1 MGEGLLKAESSAGP
15 GRPQAGAGE
24 AFVRRGGELWC
35 GGISLSSVAES
46 FGTPTYAYSS
56 EHLLGRY
63 ERLREAFAG
72 VELMVAYSVK
82 ANGNLAILNRLAA
95 VGSGADIVS
104 AGELQ
109 RCLQAGIPAD
119 RIVFAGV
126 GKTVPEMSAALRAGI
141 HAFNVESGDELK
153 LLAATAEELGVR
165 APVALRVNADILA
178 PTPHEY
184 TRTGH
189 AATKFGIPMAEA
201 RDLYRFAHDHP
212 RLKVR
217 GIDVHIGS
225 QIVDPAPYRTALTEV
240 VGLVDRL
247 GDDGI
252 RLEFVDLGGGYGVR
266 YGLDD
271 PEIVLEELASAV
283 VPELAARRLRLIL
296 EPGRFIVGD
305 AGVLLTTVLYV
316 KRTGEKTFVIT
327 DGGMTE
333 LLRPSH
339 YGGYHR
345 IEPVVERA
353 GAETVSV
360 DVVGPI
366 CENGDF
372 LARDREIPLP
382 ETGDVLAVRTAGAYG
397 FTMASNYNGRRRPA
411 EVLIEGGAV
420 HEVRA
425 RESYSDL
432 ARGETIPPTS
442 RG

>member
-1 MGEGLLKAESSAGP
+1 MHCGE
-15 GRPQAGAGE
+15 
-24 AFVRRGGELWC
+24 V
-35 GGISLSSVAES
+35 SLGSVAES
-46 FGTPTYAYSS
+46 FGTPTYVYSS
-56 EHLLGRY
+56 EHILARY
-63 ERLREAFAG
+63 RRLREAFAG
-72 VELMVAYSVK
+72 VDLLVAYSVK
-82 ANGNLAILNRLAA
+82 ANGNLAVLNRLATA
-95 VGSGADIVS
+95 GSGADIVS
-104 AGELQ
+104 AGELE
-109 RCLQAGIPAD
+109 RCLAAGIPAA
-119 RIVFAGV
+119 RVVFAGV
-126 GKTVPEMSAALRAGI
+126 GKTVPEMETALRAGI
-141 HAFNVESGDELK
+141 HAFNVESGDELDV
-153 LLAATAEELGVR
+153 LADTAGRLGVQ

-189 AATKFGIPMAEA
+189 AATKFGVPMAEA
-201 RDLYRFAHDHP
+201 ADLYRFAEDHP
-212 RLKVR
+212 HVRVR

-225 QIVDPAPYRTALTEV
+225 QIVDPAPYRTALVEV
-240 VGLVDRL
+240 LGLVDRL
-247 GDDGI
+247 AGDGI
-252 RLEFVDLGGGYGVR
+252 QLEFVDLGGGYGVP

-271 PEIVLEELASAV
+271 PEIVVEDLAAAV
-283 VPELAARRLRLIL
+283 VPELSARGLRLIL

-316 KRTGEKTFVIT
+316 KRAGDKIFVIT

-345 IEPVVERA
+345 IEPVVERV
-353 GAETVSV
+353 GADVV
-360 DVVGPI
+360 RADVVGPI

-382 ETGDVLAVRTAGAYG
+382 EPGDVLAVRTAGAYG

-411 EVLIEGGAV
+411 EVLVERGAV

-425 RESYSDL
+425 RERYSDL
-432 ARGETIPPTS
+432 ARGETIPPNI